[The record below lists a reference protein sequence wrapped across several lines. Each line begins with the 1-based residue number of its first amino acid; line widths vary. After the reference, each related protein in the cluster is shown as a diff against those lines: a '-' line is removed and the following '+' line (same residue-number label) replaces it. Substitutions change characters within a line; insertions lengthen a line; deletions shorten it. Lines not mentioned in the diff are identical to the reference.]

1 MRILVVGGGARE
13 HVIAE
18 TLSRSGEIYSVM
30 KNRNP
35 GIARLATEF
44 LLHPETDVEK
54 VRDFAVEK
62 KIDLAVIGPESAL
75 EVGIVDVL
83 AEAGIPAAGPN
94 MAAARIETSK
104 IFMREIMEQYKIPGR
119 ARYRVFGAG
128 DGTEGMRE
136 FIEECGEVAVK
147 PVGLT
152 GGKGVKVMGTTEQLK
167 DADEA
172 IAFARE
178 VLEKK
183 IGGADKVVMEERLIG
198 EEVTIQG
205 FCDGTTVV
213 TTPAAQDHPHA
224 YEGDHGPITG
234 GMGSYSQP
242 DRLLPFLTQGDYDS
256 AVTTMQ
262 ATIDAM
268 RKEGAPYHGILYG
281 QFVLTKD
288 GPKVVEFNAR
298 FGDPEA
304 MNILPLLKGDF
315 ADICMRIAK
324 GGLAEGDCG
333 KETGSEIVDFAKKA
347 TVCKYVVPT
356 GYGVKSIAGKPITV
370 DEQAIRDLGARY
382 YYSSVNE
389 TDEGILTTSSR
400 SVGIV
405 GFGDTLQEAEHM
417 AEEALKFVSG
427 EEIFVRH
434 DIATPPSLQKRIRH
448 MEEVRKG

>member
-18 TLSRSGEIYSVM
+18 TLYRSGDLYSVM

-35 GIARLATEF
+35 GIARIAKEF
-44 LLHPETDVEK
+44 LLHPETDVERI
-54 VRDFAVEK
+54 RDFAIEHD
-62 KIDLAVIGPESAL
+62 IDLAVIGPESAL
-75 EVGIVDVL
+75 EAGIVDIL
-83 AEAGIPAAGPN
+83 ADAGIPAAGPN
-94 MAAARIETSK
+94 QAAARIETSK
-104 IFMREIMEQYKIPGR
+104 IFMRDIMERYKIPGR
-119 ARYRVFGAG
+119 ARYQVF
-128 DGTEGMRE
+128 DSVDGMRE

-152 GGKGVKVMGTTEQLK
+152 GGKGVKVMGETEQLK
-167 DADEA
+167 SIDEA
-172 IAFARE
+172 IDFARE

-183 IGGADKVVMEERLIG
+183 IGGADKVVVEERLIG

-205 FCDGTTVV
+205 FCDGTIVV
-213 TTPAAQDHPHA
+213 PTPAAQDHPHA
-224 YEGDHGPITG
+224 FEGDHGPITG
-234 GMGSYSQP
+234 GMGSYSLP
-242 DRLLPFLTQGDYDS
+242 DRLLPFLTQEDYKS
-256 AVTTMQ
+256 AVATMQ

-304 MNILPLLKGDF
+304 MNILPLLEGDF

-324 GGLAEGDCG
+324 GGLDANSVNFAE
-333 KETGSEIVDFAKKA
+333 KA

-356 GYGVKSIAGKPITV
+356 GYGVQSIAGKPITV
-370 DEQAIRDLGARY
+370 DERSINDLGARY

-389 TDEGILTTSSR
+389 TDQGILTTSSR

-405 GFGDTLQEAEHM
+405 GFGATIQEAEAM
-417 AEEALKFVSG
+417 AEKALEYVSG

-434 DIATPPSLQKRIRH
+434 DIATPPSIEKRIRH
-448 MEEVRKG
+448 MEAVRKG